1 VWGASLRPSSLEPW
15 IAKHSPDELAELVP
29 ALRLAWIRPPQ
40 LRELFTVGL
49 LSSIGDIA
57 MVQQALDDALERQA
71 QCTRIRKNPCADD
84 NHDDALQCPITHEI
98 MRDPV
103 MATDGHTYE
112 RTAIEEWFANN
123 DSSPKTNNQMESKAL
138 IPNHAVKKI
147 VAERAEK
154 DNAPRARKRI
164 RFTASKLPISSH
176 LASLLIESKEKVKP
190 QKPKSRKHRKCN
202 SKRAKCKANI

>member
-1 VWGASLRPSSLEPW
+1 MSIASASNQHSSACAVNAGSCLQPPLASHCVLQ
-15 IAKHSPDELAELVP
+15 AKLVP
-29 ALRLAWIRPPQ
+29 ALRLAWIRPPE

-84 NHDDALQCPITHEI
+84 NHDDALQCPITHEVCNCCNWLLVPMRRCRGAIDVEHSCCQI

-112 RTAIEEWFANN
+112 RTAIEE
-123 DSSPKTNNQMESKAL
+123 
-138 IPNHAVKKI
+138 
-147 VAERAEK
+147 
-154 DNAPRARKRI
+154 
-164 RFTASKLPISSH
+164 
-176 LASLLIESKEKVKP
+176 
-190 QKPKSRKHRKCN
+190 
-202 SKRAKCKANI
+202 